1 MHTFPYMYTL
11 SLVLSVMYIHD
22 VIHKKEN
29 KLLWKL
35 PCLVLQEYE
44 EECSK
49 LECILSSMEQN
60 IKKLLSDYDSK
71 KKVCSITWQRMWTCS
86 VYM

>member
-1 MHTFPYMYTL
+1 MHAFPYNHVYTL
-11 SLVLSVMYIHD
+11 SLVLSVMYMY
-22 VIHKKEN
+22 IHKKDN

-60 IKKLLSDYDSK
+60 IKKLLSDY
-71 KKVCSITWQRMWTCS
+71 I
-86 VYM
+86 